1 MKKVFI
7 ACRRALAPL
16 AFSMLALLVSGC
28 ATPALWKHT
37 AAREW
42 RPQPLADQFLLLTTT
57 GRQDVVVVFRQFANV
72 DCKIKFRVVAWNLRN
87 ASSELTVGPKALR
100 QLTNAC
106 ERVQPMPVFSQD
118 ALPSDATGAPLGYIL
133 QDESRD
139 QFTVQLD
146 GVPPVPFELPVS
158 RERCRSGTRIALM
171 PLAIATDAA
180 IVFICTAGLAGAG
193 GGGMAG
199 GF

>member
-1 MKKVFI
+1 MKKIFI
-7 ACRRALAPL
+7 SCRRALAPL

-42 RPQPLADQFLLLTTT
+42 RPQPLADQFLLTTTT

-106 ERVQPMPVFSQD
+106 ERVQLMPVFSQD
-118 ALPSDATGAPLGYIL
+118 AFPSDATCAPLGYIL

-146 GVPPVPFELPVS
+146 GVPPGPFELPVS
-158 RERCRSGTRIALM
+158 QEGCRSGTRIALM

-180 IVFICTAGLAGAG
+180 IVFICAAGLAGTG
-193 GGGMAG
+193 GGAG
-199 GF
+199 F